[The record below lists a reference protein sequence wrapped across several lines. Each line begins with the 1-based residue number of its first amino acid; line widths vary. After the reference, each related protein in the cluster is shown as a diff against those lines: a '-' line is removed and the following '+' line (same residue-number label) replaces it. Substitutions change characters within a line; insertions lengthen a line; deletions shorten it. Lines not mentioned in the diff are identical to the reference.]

1 MSRLGDVIK
10 SKNRLAKTA
19 KRRRQEEIS
28 NMRTLSM
35 YKVRLINDLKIVQ
48 MMFDDDDVDSVKIKI
63 PKSKLSYFLKV
74 IYSEELGEYTIS
86 QLDENTFE
94 VSRREVNF

>member
-48 MMFDDDDVDSVKIKI
+48 MMFDDDDVESVKIKI
-63 PKSKLSYFLKV
+63 PKSQLSYFLKV